1 MTQAVMM
8 NNEDYILAPLGNR
21 TPTKQ
26 SPRLFR
32 SPPQPHMCIH
42 ATLQDSHIPCY
53 INVMSWSRV
62 GLPLRPDA
70 PIPLYGGMQVPY
82 NDKSCNNIKQKPIVF
97 AVMAN
102 PEILKKNGKTAQ
114 NLQDRDTLIDLMLE
128 FVEAMNPD
136 IQFTR
141 RFVVLNN
148 RDLTGEL
155 KDIWAVVQRKRA
167 REKLA
172 HNVSQSDENCHPQK
186 NVEDQAISNSILY
199 QERDKDNE
207 INNDDIPS
215 ESSTNPGHS

>member
-21 TPTKQ
+21 TPSKQ
-26 SPRLFR
+26 SPRVFR
-32 SPPQPHMCIH
+32 NPPQPHMCIH

-70 PIPLYGGMQVPY
+70 PIPLYGGMQVPF
-82 NDKSCNNIKQKPIVF
+82 NDKSCNNMKQKPIVF

-102 PEILKKNGKTAQ
+102 PEILKKNGKTADI
-114 NLQDRDTLIDLMLE
+114 QDRNTLIDLMLE

-136 IQFTR
+136 VQFTR

-167 REKLA
+167 REKVA
-172 HNVSQSDENCHPQK
+172 HSSNQSDENYQPHK
-186 NVEDQAISNSILY
+186 SLEDQAISNSLDY
-199 QERDKDNE
+199 QERDKDSE
-207 INNDDIPS
+207 VMGSEGPS
-215 ESSTNPGHS
+215 DGGDTSHS